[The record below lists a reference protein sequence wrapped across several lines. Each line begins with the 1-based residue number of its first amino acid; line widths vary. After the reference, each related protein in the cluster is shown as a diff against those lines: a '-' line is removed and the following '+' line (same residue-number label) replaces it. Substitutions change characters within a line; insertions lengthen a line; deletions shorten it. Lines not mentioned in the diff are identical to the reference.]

1 MKLFKESSEHRKPLL
16 EGSNFITAENQVSI
30 EGYLKIALAD
40 LEEDFDNAQRI
51 LAIAHIFMPEKYPI
65 DIDNKDYLEEVNSIK
80 ANYYNPAPMIDFL
93 RKRQNYT
100 GDDQQLGQEIR
111 LIQSTVLV
119 QELKKLDPDHPLL
132 KEFNQEQFAVKQK
145 KLESN
150 PVPIFNDSLKEA
162 QATSTAQI
170 EICTDVVPTD
180 DILKRE
186 EGFIP
191 KVEEFMPIILFR

>member
-1 MKLFKESSEHRKPLL
+1 
-16 EGSNFITAENQVSI
+16 
-30 EGYLKIALAD
+30 
-40 LEEDFDNAQRI
+40 
-51 LAIAHIFMPEKYPI
+51 
-65 DIDNKDYLEEVNSIK
+65 
-80 ANYYNPAPMIDFL
+80 MIDFL

-119 QELKKLDPDHPLL
+119 QELKKLDPDNPLL
-132 KEFNQEQFAVKQK
+132 KEFNLEQFAVKQK
-145 KLESN
+145 QLESN
-150 PVPIFNDSLKEA
+150 VDPIFNDSQQEA

-170 EICTDVVPTD
+170 EIRTDVVPTD

-186 EGFIP
+186 QGFIP